1 MQHNACYDGYIQDNR
16 IMWWWQ
22 GVMCTFT
29 EKGKWAESGIW
40 FDETDLVVHISM
52 CVWVGAGESKM
63 QSRNKLRQENKQPNQ
78 WPGGIS
84 EWMNMAKLEEL

>member
-1 MQHNACYDGYIQDNR
+1 MDICKI
-16 IMWWWQ
+16 
-22 GVMCTFT
+22 T
-29 EKGKWAESGIW
+29 ELCGGGRESCAHLQRRGNELNLEVW

-63 QSRNKLRQENKQPNQ
+63 QSRNKLRQGKKQPMQ

-84 EWMNMAKLEEL
+84 EWMNMAKLGEL